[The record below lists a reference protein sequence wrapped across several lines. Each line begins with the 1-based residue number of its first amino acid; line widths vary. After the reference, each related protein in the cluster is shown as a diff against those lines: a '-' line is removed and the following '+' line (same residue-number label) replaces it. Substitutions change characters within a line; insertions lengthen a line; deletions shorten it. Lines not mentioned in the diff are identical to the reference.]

1 MSKTLMIL
9 LGIVFMISASAY
21 AAEEQCSLS
30 GEVTFSGHEDIYLSL
45 YTIENFPQYKKTLP
59 PEPFFEKIKPSPEQ
73 IKAGRLS
80 FTFSGVPKGT
90 YCIIAFQDLDNN
102 GKLTCNTWG
111 GIEEVMCFYKESPSC
126 DSSMTSWN
134 DVKFELDDDISGIV
148 MKLD

>member
-9 LGIVFMISASAY
+9 LGIVFVILASAY
-21 AAEEQCSLS
+21 AADNYSLS
-30 GEVTFSGHEDIYLSL
+30 GQVIFSGQEDIYLSL

-59 PEPFFEKIKPSPEQ
+59 PEPFVKKIKPSPEQ

-80 FTFSGVPKGT
+80 FTFSGVPEGT
-90 YCIIAFQDLDNN
+90 YCIIAFQDVDNN
-102 GKLTCNTWG
+102 GRLTCNTWG

-126 DSSMTSWN
+126 EFSMTNWN
-134 DVKFELDDDISGIV
+134 DVKFEVDKDISGIV